1 MSGKRLTKTIQSPSN
16 ETFKSF
22 LSLTTAKGLKKEGLF
37 LLSGKDLVA
46 EYLDQPPSKVPK
58 LIAEIVRGNTTGA
71 SEMAS
76 VSPAPTVYE
85 LLPALFD
92 ELDVI
97 GTHSP
102 ILVLEQ
108 PLISPWD
115 QTSPSGIEIILP
127 LGDPGN
133 LGACIRSGEAFG
145 ASSVILTQEAAHPF
159 LPKSVKASAGSVYRV
174 PIKRGPQLKEI
185 QARVHALDARG
196 KNIYNYQWPKDLYL
210 LVGEEGAGLRFDT
223 YENLLSIPIQSV
235 ESLNATVSVSL
246 ALFHYRSQY
255 SLGK

>member
-1 MSGKRLTKTIQSPSN
+1 MSGKQLTKTIQSPSN

-37 LLSGKDLVA
+37 LLSGKDLVS
-46 EYLDQPPSKVPK
+46 EYLNLPPSKVPK
-58 LIAEIVRGNTTGA
+58 LVAEIVSGN
-71 SEMAS
+71 MAS
-76 VSPAPTVYE
+76 VSPAPILYE
-85 LLPALFD
+85 LLPDLFNQ
-92 ELDVI
+92 LDII

-108 PLISPWD
+108 PEVSAWESK
-115 QTSPSGIEIILP
+115 SPSGLEVILP

-133 LGACIRSGEAFG
+133 LGACIRSCEAFG
-145 ASSVILTQEAAHPF
+145 AQSVILTQEAAHPF
-159 LPKSVKASAGSVYRV
+159 LPKSVKASAGSVYRM
-174 PIKRGPQLKEI
+174 PLKRGPQLKDI
-185 QARVHALDARG
+185 GTPVHALDARG

-246 ALFHYRSQY
+246 ALFHYRSQF
-255 SLGK
+255 SLEK

>member
-1 MSGKRLTKTIQSPSN
+1 MSQKRLTKTIQSPSN

-37 LLSGKDLVA
+37 LLSGKDLVS
-46 EYLDQPPSKVPK
+46 EYLNQPPSKVPK
-58 LIAEIVRGNTTGA
+58 LIAEIVRGNTTGG
-71 SEMAS
+71 EMAS
-76 VSPAPTVYE
+76 VSPAPVLYE

-108 PLISPWD
+108 PEIHPWE
-115 QTSPSGIEIILP
+115 QGAAKGIEVILP

-133 LGACIRSGEAFG
+133 LGACIRSCEAFG
-145 ASSVILTQEAAHPF
+145 ASSVILAQEAAHPF
-159 LPKSVKASAGSVYRV
+159 LPKSVKASAGSVYRMKL
-174 PIKRGPQLKEI
+174 KRGPQLKDI
-185 QARVHALDARG
+185 QDDVHALDARG
-196 KNIYNYQWPKDLYL
+196 KNIYSYQWPKDLYL

-223 YENLLSIPIQSV
+223 YKNLLSIPIQSV

-246 ALFHYRSQY
+246 ALFHYRSQF
-255 SLGK
+255 SLRK